1 MKNKNTTTNNKAER
15 LLTRREVADYFSVC
29 KETVRR
35 WEKSG
40 EITPLMINARVYR
53 YRMSDVIALGN
64 S

>member
-1 MKNKNTTTNNKAER
+1 MQKTNTSFAQSPER

-29 KETVRR
+29 KETIRR